1 MLPDLSRRAHAHED
15 MDALDGDLTK
25 LHRTYAYFPVINA
38 AVSGWGPLYR
48 RLIRPHLSPTRVTT
62 LLDIGCGGGDV
73 AANLIR
79 WADADGL
86 RLAVT
91 GIDTDARAIA
101 YARSLP
107 PYAGLRFEN
116 VSSHELVAR
125 GQTYDLVISNHLLHH
140 LTDEEIQALLEDCRR
155 LARREVILSDVSRRR
170 ASYLLFA
177 VFTAPFF
184 PNSFI
189 RKDGLTSLRRAFTA
203 RELRERLP
211 EGWTYQPQFF
221 QRHLLRYA
229 PPGLDVHWKDEP
241 QS

>member
-1 MLPDLSRRAHAHED
+1 MKLLPDLSRRAEHVHED

-25 LHRTYAYFPVINA
+25 LHRTYAYFPIINA
-38 AVSGWGPLYR
+38 AVSGWRLLYLR
-48 RLIRPHLSPTRVTT
+48 YIRPHLSPTRMTT

-86 RLAVT
+86 RLSVT
-91 GIDTDARAIA
+91 GIDTDPRAIE
-101 YARSLP
+101 YASSLP
-107 PYAGLRFEN
+107 PYAGLRFYN
-116 VSSHELVAR
+116 VSSHELVEQ
-125 GQTYDLVISNHLLHH
+125 GQTFDLVISNHMLHH
-140 LTDEEIQALLEDCRR
+140 LTDAEIPALLDDCRR

-177 VFTAPFF
+177 ALTAPFF

-203 RELRERLP
+203 DELRERLP
-211 EGWTYQPQFF
+211 EGWLYQPQFF
-221 QRHLLRYA
+221 QRHLLRYVA
-229 PPGLDVHWKDEP
+229 PGPDVH
-241 QS
+241 